1 MLTLTVKQKVE
12 SVKDQSITMAEIIEE
27 KLKEWIEG
35 KNQKEARISIYN
47 KIRDIPY
54 AVIPEL
60 IDHERYKRILTLNK
74 GSCTPKH
81 FLLCNMY
88 ERLGIPVLYAVYPF
102 RWDEL
107 EVDYPPSLKKLAEA
121 LPVNYHLSC
130 KVDIDG
136 KLILV
141 DATIDLALEKLG
153 LPVKEWDG
161 SGNTLLPIKPLDEQI
176 YYPSEA
182 KLISPSFDRKSLAFY
197 KEFNSWLEGVRN
209 CF

>member
-1 MLTLTVKQKVE
+1 MVE
-12 SVKDQSITMAEIIEE
+12 IVEHKFN
-27 KLKEWIEG
+27 EWTKG
-35 KNQKEARISIYN
+35 KNLKDARIGIYEG
-47 KIRDIPY
+47 IRDVPY

-60 IDHERYKRILTLNK
+60 IDPENYINILRFNS

-88 ERLGIPVLYAVYPF
+88 ERLGISVLYAVYPF

-107 EVDYPPSLKKLAEA
+107 EIDYPPNLKKLAEA
-121 LPVNYHLSC
+121 MPTNYHLAC

-136 KLILV
+136 KLVLV
-141 DATIDLALEKLG
+141 DGTVDMALEKLG
-153 LPVKEWDG
+153 LPVNKDWDG
-161 SGNTLLPIKPLDEQI
+161 FSNTLLPIKPLDEQI